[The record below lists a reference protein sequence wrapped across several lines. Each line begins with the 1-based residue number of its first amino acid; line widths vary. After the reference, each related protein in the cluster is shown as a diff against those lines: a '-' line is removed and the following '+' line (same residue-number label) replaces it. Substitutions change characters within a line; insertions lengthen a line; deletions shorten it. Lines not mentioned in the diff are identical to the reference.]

1 MSNGIPNHIGIIMD
15 GNGRWAVSHG
25 LPRYEG
31 HRAGVRNIRNVVEAC
46 VELGIKYL
54 TVYAFSTENWSR
66 PPEEVSMLLSILENV
81 LKTEMPE
88 LHKNG
93 VQIRHLGSLDE
104 LPEHLQHEIRKALE
118 LTKYNDRLVLS
129 VAYNYGGRAE
139 IVHAVK
145 RIILEGVPPDK
156 IDEHL
161 FSQYLYTAG
170 LPDPDL
176 IIRTAGEMRLSN
188 FLIWQAAYAEYWST
202 PVFWPDFTKEHLK
215 QAVEDY
221 GRRQRKFG
229 GLLEED

>member
-1 MSNGIPNHIGIIMD
+1 MD
-15 GNGRWAVSHG
+15 GNGRWAVNQG

-81 LKTEMPE
+81 LQTETPE

-118 LTKYNDRLVLS
+118 LTKHNNRLVLS

-139 IVHAVK
+139 IIHAVK
-145 RIILEGVPPDK
+145 KIVSDHVPPDK
-156 IDEHL
+156 IDENL

-202 PVFWPDFTKEHLK
+202 PVFWPDFTKDHLR
-215 QAVEDY
+215 QAIEDY

>member
-1 MSNGIPNHIGIIMD
+1 LSNGIPNHIGIIMD

-81 LKTEMPE
+81 LKTETPE

>member
-81 LKTEMPE
+81 LKTETPE

>member
-1 MSNGIPNHIGIIMD
+1 MD

-81 LKTEMPE
+81 LKTETPE